1 MTYEQFIDEVKSGV
15 EKIIKQSFDD
25 AMVVT
30 RTVTKNNNVKR
41 KTISIMRKGEKAT
54 PTIYLKGY
62 HHDFKNGRS
71 IDDICEDIVKVYFEG
86 IERFNL
92 NIDVDDFMYFSKVEK
107 NIYYQLVNYD
117 MNKSS
122 LSKMP
127 HFKFLDMAIVFY
139 ISVINNEQEQAT
151 VNIHNSYLEKWNISK
166 EELRKTAF
174 HNTWEKYPA
183 EIKRMEDVISEIIL
197 DGFIDD
203 SDEDVGYISEEVNYN
218 NSNVDYVKNMIRE
231 EVEKLKND
239 SEMDMYVLTNK
250 SRNNGATCITYP
262 GILKEF
268 AKEHDSDFFI
278 IPSSIHEVILVVG
291 KHMSIEEMNRMV
303 YEINT
308 NELDAS
314 DVLSHH
320 VYSYKRDLENIV
332 L

>member
-15 EKIIKQSFDD
+15 EEIMKKSFDD

-86 IERFNL
+86 IARFNL

-107 NIYYQLVNYD
+107 NIYYKLVNYD

-122 LSKMP
+122 LNKMP

-151 VNIHNSYLEKWNISK
+151 VNILNSYLEKWNISK

-174 HNTWEKYPA
+174 QNTWEKYPA

-197 DGFIDD
+197 DGFMDD
-203 SDEDVGYISEEVNYN
+203 SDKDAGYISEEVNYN
-218 NSNVDYVKNMIRE
+218 DSNVDYVKHMIRE

-239 SEMDMYVLTNK
+239 SEMDMYVLTNN
-250 SRNNGATCITYP
+250 SRNYGATCITYP

-278 IPSSIHEVILVVG
+278 IPSSVHEVILIVG
-291 KHMSIEEMNRMV
+291 QQMSIEEMDHMVDEVNR
-303 YEINT
+303 
-308 NELDAS
+308 NELDAI
-314 DVLSHH
+314 DVLSDH
-320 VYSYKRDLENIV
+320 VYSYKRSMDGIIY
-332 L
+332 